1 MTRITYVHYD
11 AAGAA
16 PVVAAL
22 RKAGHAVRTVTS
34 GEESPGRAFDPLPQ
48 AVVVSL
54 AKLPSH
60 GRAIV
65 EWLWEAKYRQVI
77 PVVFVDGAPDKVA
90 VARRQ
95 FPAARFGAGE
105 ALPALLR
112 GLPAARVSVP
122 RGERTQKAR
131 AAAKAA
137 SRPPTGRRR
146 FSAR

>member
-11 AAGAA
+11 AAAAA

-22 RKAGHAVRTVTS
+22 RKAGHAVRAVTS
-34 GEESPGRAFDPLPQ
+34 GEESPGRAFDPLPE

-65 EWLWEAKYRQVI
+65 EWLWEAKCRQAI
-77 PVVFVDGAPDKVA
+77 PVVFVDGAPDKLA

-95 FPAARFGAGE
+95 FPAARSCAGAGLVRE
-105 ALPALLR
+105 LAALPA
-112 GLPAARVSVP
+112 GP
-122 RGERTQKAR
+122 
-131 AAAKAA
+131 A
-137 SRPPTGRRR
+137 SRQRAGGARGR
-146 FSAR
+146 ANG